1 MGWKMPVVG
10 AMHMQVQ
17 CLDVVED
24 VQVPPAFS
32 RDSISSI
39 SRSNDRFTRSFI

>member
-1 MGWKMPVVG
+1 MPVVG

-24 VQVPPAFS
+24 VQVPSAFS
-32 RDSISSI
+32 RVSISSI